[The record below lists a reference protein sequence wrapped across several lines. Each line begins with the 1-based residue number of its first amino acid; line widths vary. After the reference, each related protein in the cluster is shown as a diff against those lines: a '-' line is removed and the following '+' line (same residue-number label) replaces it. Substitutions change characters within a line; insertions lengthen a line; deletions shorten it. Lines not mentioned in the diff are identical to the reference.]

1 VEPQHTQRK
10 LTTILAADVEGY
22 TRLMRADEEAT
33 LITLG
38 EYRDVIDGLMARH
51 EGRVFSTGGDSVLA
65 EFGSAVEA
73 VRCAISCQ
81 EEISSRNTELTDDR
95 KLRFRIGIN
104 VGDVMVRDGDLF
116 GDGVNVAARLEGLAE
131 SGGICISGSVFEQ
144 IKHKLSLGF
153 EDMGPQEVKNIAE
166 PVRTYRVQLG
176 DVVSSVIPTKP
187 DDELLPLPEKP
198 SIAVLPF
205 ENMSGDPEQEYFSDG
220 ITEDLITALS
230 RVRWLLVIA
239 RNTTFTY
246 KGRAVDIK
254 QVAEELGVRYVLE
267 GSVRKSGNRVRI
279 TTQLIDGLT
288 GNHVWAE
295 RYDRKLEDVFALQ
308 DELSL
313 TLCGAIEPELAK
325 SEQQRSKS
333 KAPENLDAWEC
344 YHHGMWLWQRN
355 RKDEVAEARRLFER
369 AMELDPN
376 FGPAFAGYAIT
387 YFREMLIGFSERDRE
402 KALWA
407 ARRAV
412 ELDDED
418 ASAHTALGLVHYI
431 DREHHIAIAECKHAI
446 QLNPS
451 FAEALAL
458 LGSALSDSGKAEEAI
473 PHIEQAIRLSPRDP
487 MIGPTHARMARAFLF
502 LRQHEKAVE
511 WARTGLRH
519 PNINWPIHSYL
530 VSALS
535 HLGIQD
541 EARRALDDLLE
552 FRPSITIGFIG
563 EHLPI
568 TDTDYR
574 DHLLEGL
581 RRAGMPEK

>member
-1 VEPQHTQRK
+1 MAAVRVQRR
-10 LTTILAADVEGY
+10 LAAILAADVVGY
-22 TRLMRADEEAT
+22 SRLMGADEAGTRARFNAHLRE
-33 LITLG
+33 LIQPTIAGHDGRIVKTTGDGLLVEFASVVDAVQCAVTIQKGMADRNAAETEDRRLDFRVGVNLG
-38 EYRDVIDGLMARH
+38 DVII
-51 EGRVFSTGGDSVLA
+51 EG
-65 EFGSAVEA
+65 
-73 VRCAISCQ
+73 
-81 EEISSRNTELTDDR
+81 DD
-95 KLRFRIGIN
+95 IH
-104 VGDVMVRDGDLF
+104 
-116 GDGVNVAARLEGLAE
+116 GDGVNVAARLESLCEPGTVYVSGTVYDHVEGKLAA
-131 SGGICISGSVFEQ
+131 VFDDLGEQ
-144 IKHKLSLGF
+144 T
-153 EDMGPQEVKNIAE
+153 VKNIARS
-166 PVRTYRVQLG
+166 VRVYRARDKTGQEATRGTVA
-176 DVVSSVIPTKP
+176 SAP
-187 DDELLPLPEKP
+187 LLPDKP

-205 ENMSGDPEQEYFSDG
+205 ENMSGDPEQEYFSNG

-230 RVRWLLVIA
+230 RVRWLFVIA
-239 RNTTFTY
+239 RNSTFTY
-246 KGRAVDIK
+246 KGRAVDMK

-279 TTQLIDGLT
+279 TAQLIDGLT

-295 RYDRKLEDVFALQ
+295 RYDRELEDVFALQ

-333 KAPENLDAWEC
+333 KAPESLDAWDC
-344 YHHGMWLWQRN
+344 YHRGMWLWQRN

-402 KALWA
+402 KALRA
-407 ARRAV
+407 GRRAV

-431 DREHHIAIAECKHAI
+431 DREHHAAIAECDHAI

-451 FAEALAL
+451 FAMARAL

-473 PHIEQAIRLSPRDP
+473 PHLEQTIQLSPRDP
-487 MIGPTHARMARAFLF
+487 LIGHVHARMARAFLF
-502 LRQHEKAVE
+502 LRKHEKAVE

-530 VSALS
+530 VSALG
-535 HLGIQD
+535 HLGNQD
-541 EARRALDDLLE
+541 EARRALDDLRR
-552 FRPSITIGFIG
+552 FRLSITIGFVG

-568 TDTDYR
+568 TDMDYR
-574 DHLLEGL
+574 DHLLDGL
-581 RRAGMPEK
+581 RKAGMPE